1 MMKILAL
8 DDEQLALSVL
18 VNSIKEAMGSG
29 TEEIL
34 SFESAIDALDY
45 MKQNSIDVVFCDYSM
60 PRMNGIEFAKEVKMI
75 NPTTDIVFVTGFDEY
90 AIEAVN
96 TVSPQ
101 GYILKPVSKEKV
113 EAVMG
118 NLHASLPHPGLYIQ
132 TFGMF
137 NVFYNGSPV
146 SFKVKKSLE
155 LLAYLINSGG
165 TCTRRDLTAVLYED
179 KDENNAVR
187 YFKSAVKCLVDT
199 LAEIAA
205 DDIIV
210 RGFNSYSIDK
220 SKVSCDLYEFLNGNV
235 NLFRGEYMTQ
245 YSWAEFREYGLILE
259 DI

>member
-29 TEEIL
+29 EEDIL
-34 SFESAIDALDY
+34 SFDSAINALDY
-45 MKQNSIDVVFCDYSM
+45 MKQNAVDVVFCDYSM

-96 TVSPQ
+96 AVSPQ

-113 EAVMG
+113 EAVIG
-118 NLHASLPHPGLYIQ
+118 NLRASLPHPGLYIQ

-146 SFKVKKSLE
+146 NFKVKKSLE

-179 KDENNAVR
+179 KEEANAVR
-187 YFKSAVKCLVDT
+187 YFKSAVRCLIDT
-199 LAEIAA
+199 LAEVGA
-205 DDIIV
+205 DDIIT
-210 RGFNSYSIDK
+210 RGFNSYSVDK
-220 SKVSCDLYEFLNGNV
+220 SKIKCDLYEFLDGNV
-235 NLFRGEYMTQ
+235 NLYRGEYMSQ
-245 YSWAEFREYGLILE
+245 YSWAECEKYGFL
-259 DI
+259 